1 MKEAKEMNRK
11 QIIEYIIENYKNDRI
26 KFEFQEDVLKMISEN
41 GKEYLNI
48 VKLKNKKEIDYEL
61 KFSVQALEY
70 GVAESEYFQKMFAF
84 NEDEAMKYVKTFY
97 LKENS
102 DKFYAEID
110 WDNIS
115 DGYFGHASTFIK
127 SKKYKF
133 RITLQ
138 DIEAGF
144 SKNLLEFEKLTGTI
158 IKIKNMNI
166 ISEGHHINVFKK
178 NKQIYKIN
186 ILKDNPEKIKEFF
199 LKN

>member
-1 MKEAKEMNRK
+1 MKEVKEMNRK
-11 QIIEYIIENYKNDRI
+11 QIIEYIIDNYKNNKI
-26 KFEFQEDVLKMISEN
+26 KFEFQEDVLEMISEN
-41 GKEYLNI
+41 EKEHLNI
-48 VKLKNKKEIDYEL
+48 GKLKNKKEIDYEL

-70 GVAESEYFQKMFAF
+70 GVAENEDFQKMFAF

-110 WDNIS
+110 RDNIA

-127 SKKYKF
+127 SRKHQF
-133 RITLQ
+133 EMTLQ

-144 SKNLLEFEKLTGTI
+144 SKNLLEFEKLAN
-158 IKIKNMNI
+158 KITENKDMEI

-186 ILKDNPEKIKEFF
+186 IVKDNPEKIKEIF

>member
-1 MKEAKEMNRK
+1 MKEVKEMNRK
-11 QIIEYIIENYKNDRI
+11 QIIEYIIDNYKNNKI
-26 KFEFQEDVLKMISEN
+26 KFEFQEDVLEMISEN
-41 GKEYLNI
+41 EKEHLNI
-48 VKLKNKKEIDYEL
+48 GKLKNKKEIDYEL

-70 GVAESEYFQKMFAF
+70 GIAENEDFQKMFAF

-110 WDNIS
+110 WNNIA

-127 SKKYKF
+127 SRKYKF
-133 RITLQ
+133 GITLQ

-144 SKNLLEFEKLTGTI
+144 SKNLLEFEKLAN
-158 IKIKNMNI
+158 KITENKDMEI

-178 NKQIYKIN
+178 NKNIYKIN
-186 ILKDNPEKIKEFF
+186 ILKDNPEKIKEIF
-199 LKN
+199 KEN

>member
-1 MKEAKEMNRK
+1 MKETEKMNKK
-11 QIIEYIIENYKNDRI
+11 QIIEYIFENYKNDRI
-26 KFEFQEDVLKMISEN
+26 RFEFQEDMLEMISEN

-48 VKLKNKKEIDYEL
+48 GKLKNKKEIDYEI

-70 GVAESEYFQKMFAF
+70 GVAENEDFQKMFAF

-97 LKENS
+97 FKENS
-102 DKFYAEID
+102 DDLYMEID
-110 WDNIS
+110 WDNIA

-144 SKNLLEFEKLTGTI
+144 SKNLLEFEKLAN
-158 IKIKNMNI
+158 KITENKDMEI

-186 ILKDNPEKIKEFF
+186 IVKDNPEKIKEIF

>member
-1 MKEAKEMNRK
+1 MKETKEMNRK
-11 QIIEYIIENYKNDRI
+11 QIIEYIIKNYNNDRI
-26 KFEFQEDVLKMISEN
+26 KFEFQEDVLEMISEN
-41 GKEYLNI
+41 EKEHLNI
-48 VKLKNKKEIDYEL
+48 GKLKNKKEIDYEL

-70 GVAESEYFQKMFAF
+70 GVAENEDFQKMFAF

-110 WDNIS
+110 WNNIA

-127 SKKYKF
+127 SRKYEF
-133 RITLQ
+133 EITLQ

-144 SKNLLEFEKLTGTI
+144 SENLLEFEKLVN
-158 IKIKNMNI
+158 KITENKDMEI

-178 NKQIYKIN
+178 NKNIYKIN
-186 ILKDNPEKIKEFF
+186 ILKDNPEKIKEIF
-199 LKN
+199 KEN

>member
-70 GVAESEYFQKMFAF
+70 GIAENEDFQKMFAF
-84 NEDEAMKYVKTFY
+84 NEDEVMKYVKTFY

-102 DKFYAEID
+102 DVLYMEID
-110 WDNIS
+110 WDNIA

-144 SKNLLEFEKLTGTI
+144 SKNLLEFEKLAN
-158 IKIKNMNI
+158 KITENKDMEI

-186 ILKDNPEKIKEFF
+186 IVKDNPEKIKEIF

>member
-1 MKEAKEMNRK
+1 MNRK
-11 QIIEYIIENYKNDRI
+11 QIIEYIIKNYNNDRI
-26 KFEFQEDVLKMISEN
+26 NFEFQEDVLEMISEN

-70 GVAESEYFQKMFAF
+70 GVAENEDFQKMFAF
-84 NEDEAMKYVKTFY
+84 DEDEAMKYVKTFY

-102 DKFYAEID
+102 EKFYAEID
-110 WDNIS
+110 WNNID

-127 SKKYKF
+127 SRKYKF
-133 RITLQ
+133 GVTLQ

-144 SKNLLEFEKLTGTI
+144 GKNLLKFEKLSDTI
-158 IKIKNMNI
+158 TKNKDIKIIFEEHYTNI
-166 ISEGHHINVFKK
+166 FEK
-178 NKQIYKIN
+178 NKHICKIN

-199 LKN
+199 KKN

>member
-26 KFEFQEDVLKMISEN
+26 KFKFQKDVLEMISEN
-41 GKEYLNI
+41 GREYLNI
-48 VKLKNKKEIDYEL
+48 GKLKNRKEIDYEI

-70 GVAESEYFQKMFAF
+70 GVAEDKDFQKMFAF
-84 NEDEAMKYVKTFY
+84 NEDETMRYVKTFY
-97 LKENS
+97 LEENS

-110 WDNIS
+110 KNNIA

-127 SKKYKF
+127 SKKYEF
-133 RITLQ
+133 GITLQ

-178 NKQIYKIN
+178 NKHIYKIN

-199 LKN
+199 

>member
-1 MKEAKEMNRK
+1 MKEVKEMNRK
-11 QIIEYIIENYKNDRI
+11 QIIEYIIKNYKNDRI
-26 KFEFQEDVLKMISEN
+26 KFEFQEDVLEMISEN

-48 VKLKNKKEIDYEL
+48 GKLKNKKEIDYEI

>member
-1 MKEAKEMNRK
+1 MNRK
-11 QIIEYIIENYKNDRI
+11 QIIEYISENYKNDRI
-26 KFEFQEDVLKMISEN
+26 KFEFQEDVLEMIFEN

-48 VKLKNKKEIDYEL
+48 GKFKNKKEIDYEI

-70 GVAESEYFQKMFAF
+70 GIAESEYFQKMFAF

-138 DIEAGF
+138 DIEDGF
-144 SKNLLEFEKLTGTI
+144 SKNLLEFEKLAN
-158 IKIKNMNI
+158 KITENKDMEI

-186 ILKDNPEKIKEFF
+186 IVKDNPEKIKEIF

>member
-1 MKEAKEMNRK
+1 MKEVKKMNRK
-11 QIIEYIIENYKNDRI
+11 QIIEYISENYKNDRI
-26 KFEFQEDVLKMISEN
+26 KFEFQEDVLEMIFEN

-48 VKLKNKKEIDYEL
+48 GKFKNKKEIDYEI

-70 GVAESEYFQKMFAF
+70 GIAESEYFQKMFAF

-138 DIEAGF
+138 DIEDGF
-144 SKNLLEFEKLTGTI
+144 SKNLLEFEKLAN
-158 IKIKNMNI
+158 KITENKDMEI

-186 ILKDNPEKIKEFF
+186 IVKDNPEKIKEIF

>member
-1 MKEAKEMNRK
+1 MKEARKMNRK
-11 QIIEYIIENYKNDRI
+11 QIIEYIIENYNNDRI
-26 KFEFQEDVLKMISEN
+26 KFEFQKDVLEMISEN
-41 GKEYLNI
+41 EKEHLNI
-48 VKLKNKKEIDYEL
+48 GKLKNKKEIDYEL

-70 GVAESEYFQKMFAF
+70 GVAENEDFQKMFAF

-110 WDNIS
+110 RDNIA

-127 SKKYKF
+127 SRKHQF
-133 RITLQ
+133 EMTLQ

-144 SKNLLEFEKLTGTI
+144 SKNLLEFEKLAN
-158 IKIKNMNI
+158 KITENKDMEI

-178 NKQIYKIN
+178 ISKS
-186 ILKDNPEKIKEFF
+186 IK
-199 LKN
+199 

>member
-26 KFEFQEDVLKMISEN
+26 KFEFQEDVLKMISGN

-70 GVAESEYFQKMFAF
+70 GVAESEDFQKMFAF
-84 NEDEAMKYVKTFY
+84 NEDEATKYAKTFY

-110 WDNIS
+110 WNNIA

-127 SKKYKF
+127 SRKYKF
-133 RITLQ
+133 GITLQ

-144 SKNLLEFEKLTGTI
+144 SKNLLEFEKLAN
-158 IKIKNMNI
+158 KITENKDMEI

-178 NKQIYKIN
+178 NKNIYKIN
-186 ILKDNPEKIKEFF
+186 ILKDNPEKIKEIF
-199 LKN
+199 KEN

>member
-1 MKEAKEMNRK
+1 MNRK

-26 KFEFQEDVLKMISEN
+26 KFEFQKDVLEMISEN

-48 VKLKNKKEIDYEL
+48 GKLKNKKEIDYEI

-70 GVAESEYFQKMFAF
+70 GISEDEDFQRIFAF
-84 NEDEAMKYVKTFY
+84 NEDEAMRYVKTFY
-97 LKENS
+97 FKENS

-144 SKNLLEFEKLTGTI
+144 SKNLLEFEKLAN
-158 IKIKNMNI
+158 KITENKDMEI

-178 NKQIYKIN
+178 NKHIYKIN
-186 ILKDNPEKIKEFF
+186 ILKDNPEKIKEIF
-199 LKN
+199 KEN

>member
-70 GVAESEYFQKMFAF
+70 GVAESEDFQKMFAF

-110 WDNIS
+110 RDNIA

-127 SKKYKF
+127 SRKYKF
-133 RITLQ
+133 GITLQ

-144 SKNLLEFEKLTGTI
+144 SKNLLEFEKVAN
-158 IKIKNMNI
+158 KITENKDMKI
-166 ISEGHHINVFKK
+166 ISEGHDINVFEK
-178 NKQIYKIN
+178 NKNIYKIN
-186 ILKDNPEKIKEFF
+186 ILKDNPEKIKEIF
-199 LKN
+199 

>member
-70 GVAESEYFQKMFAF
+70 GIAENEDFQKMFAF
-84 NEDEAMKYVKTFY
+84 NEDEVMKYVKTFY

-110 WDNIS
+110 RDNIA

-127 SKKYKF
+127 SRKYEF
-133 RITLQ
+133 GITLQ

-144 SKNLLEFEKLTGTI
+144 SKNLLEIEKLAN
-158 IKIKNMNI
+158 KITENKDMKI
-166 ISEGHHINVFKK
+166 ISEGHHINIFKK
-178 NKQIYKIN
+178 NKNIYKIN
-186 ILKDNPEKIKEFF
+186 ILKDNPGKIKEIF
-199 LKN
+199 KEN

>member
-1 MKEAKEMNRK
+1 MNRK
-11 QIIEYIIENYKNDRI
+11 QIIEYISENYKNDRI
-26 KFEFQEDVLKMISEN
+26 KFEFQEDVLEMIFEN

-48 VKLKNKKEIDYEL
+48 GKFKNKKEIDYEI

-70 GVAESEYFQKMFAF
+70 GVAENEDFQKMFAF
-84 NEDEAMKYVKTFY
+84 NEDEATKYVKTFY

-102 DKFYAEID
+102 DKFYAEIER
-110 WDNIS
+110 DNIA

-133 RITLQ
+133 GITLQ
-138 DIEAGF
+138 DIETGF
-144 SKNLLEFEKLTGTI
+144 SKNLLEFEKLADTI
-158 IKIKNMNI
+158 TKNKDIKI

-186 ILKDNPEKIKEFF
+186 ILKDNPEKIEEIFK
-199 LKN
+199 KN

>member
-1 MKEAKEMNRK
+1 MKEVKEMNRK
-11 QIIEYIIENYKNDRI
+11 QIIEYIIDNYKNNKI
-26 KFEFQEDVLKMISEN
+26 KFEFQEDVLEMISEN
-41 GKEYLNI
+41 EKEHLNI
-48 VKLKNKKEIDYEL
+48 GKLKNKKEIDYEL

-70 GVAESEYFQKMFAF
+70 GIAENEDFQKMFAF
-84 NEDEAMKYVKTFY
+84 NEDEVMKYVKTFY

-102 DKFYAEID
+102 DKFYVEID
-110 WDNIS
+110 RDNIA

-127 SKKYKF
+127 SRKYEF
-133 RITLQ
+133 GITLQ

>member
-1 MKEAKEMNRK
+1 MKETKEMNRK
-11 QIIEYIIENYKNDRI
+11 QIIEYIIKNYNNDRI
-26 KFEFQEDVLKMISEN
+26 KFEFQEDVLEMISEN
-41 GKEYLNI
+41 EKEHLNI
-48 VKLKNKKEIDYEL
+48 GKLKNKKEIDYEL

-70 GVAESEYFQKMFAF
+70 EIAEDEDFQKMFAF
-84 NEDEAMKYVKTFY
+84 NEDETMRYVKTFY

-110 WDNIS
+110 KNNIA

-127 SKKYKF
+127 SQKYEF
-133 RITLQ
+133 GITLQ

-144 SKNLLEFEKLTGTI
+144 SKNLLEFEKLAN
-158 IKIKNMNI
+158 KITENKDMEI

-186 ILKDNPEKIKEFF
+186 IVKDNPEKIKEIF